1 MKLKSFRIKN
11 YRSIIDSGWCNTA
24 NDNITILIGQNES
37 GKTTV
42 LEALES
48 FYTGKISED
57 ILRSDLTMPEVYCSF
72 ELNDSQYKD
81 IVDINKLPSEAL
93 NIIKK
98 LDSISICRTW
108 EDLHNSRISIEEE
121 AIRKYWDK
129 KHAEKE
135 KLLNITWK
143 QLDEVHTEYEEAKK
157 EYDTLIN
164 RKDELDQLIRETQ
177 HDIQSHKKALNKSR
191 KNKNVAQ
198 AKEKLNELQDT
209 LKQYQE
215 EQNNIQNKLKE
226 YGEKLQGLEERYM
239 LARKIADINREK
251 EGLKGNVEEKY
262 KEFKNA
268 EAEYSLLTNEKER
281 RNAQVQVN
289 NLKESYQELSRQLAE
304 KEREYEFQL
313 RTAAK
318 IIEGTPKSQAEKEI
332 KNQLNIEDNYY
343 NLETL
348 GNLFFDN
355 APVFEFFHD
364 FSSLLPNKIDLEDII
379 NEKEDIKGYKA
390 VKNYLEI
397 TDLKPEF
404 FNQKNSRILKQKIEK
419 LNNEITVDFHEYWR
433 QNVGKNNKIH
443 ISFEMEHY
451 DHNTPEKV
459 GKPYIEFWIK
469 DKDERLYP
477 QQRSRGVRWFLSF
490 YLELKAFAKHKHR
503 DRVLLID
510 EPALS
515 LHARAQEDVLKVF
528 EDLKNDLQILYTTH
542 SPHLI
547 NVNKLYRILA
557 LQRADEEEYSETT
570 IFEPGSFKTASS
582 DTLSPIYVLM
592 GTRLN
597 DQKFIQKDNNII
609 VEDIASYYFFNALY
623 RIVGLNEELYFLPAS
638 DVSNVTSLANL
649 LTGWKLGFY
658 IILGNHEEG
667 QEIYDYFRHHLFQN
681 DDEKTKEKILLLD
694 EGFRKVEDL
703 FSTLDFKKHILNKRI
718 GITEAN
724 SDYIEN
730 NDMSRSILGST
741 FLSKV
746 QSEELTLEDFDE
758 ETRENIYNL
767 VDKFTDMLGIKIPKG
782 IRVKKSE

>member
-24 NDNITILIGQNES
+24 NDNITVLIGQNES
-37 GKTTV
+37 GKTSV

-57 ILRSDLTMPEVYCSF
+57 ILRSDLSMPDVCCSF
-72 ELNDSQYKD
+72 ELNDSQYKN
-81 IVDINKLPSEAL
+81 IVDINKLPPEAL
-93 NIIKK
+93 NILKK
-98 LDSISICRTW
+98 LDSISICRYW
-108 EDLHNSRISIEEE
+108 QDLHNSKIRIDEE
-121 AIRKYWDK
+121 ALRKYW
-129 KHAEKE
+129 EKRNE
-135 KLLNITWK
+135 EKDKLLTNTK
-143 QLDEVHTEYEEAKK
+143 QKLDDAYLEYEELKK
-157 EYDTLIN
+157 EYDGMSTRN
-164 RKDELDQLIRETQ
+164 DELQNLIRETEAG
-177 HDIQSHKKALNKSR
+177 IQSQKKTLNKSR
-191 KNKNVAQ
+191 KNKNVNEAR
-198 AKEKLNELQDT
+198 EKLKELET
-209 LKQYQE
+209 SLKQYQE
-215 EQNNIQNKLKE
+215 EQKDLREKLKE
-226 YGEKLQGLEERYM
+226 YEDKLKELEDKYWLAQTVEKINMEREQLEQT
-239 LARKIADINREK
+239 
-251 EGLKGNVEEKY
+251 VEDKY
-262 KEFKNA
+262 NELKNA
-268 EAEYSLLTNEKER
+268 EAQHSILTNEKER
-281 RNAQVQVN
+281 RSAELNVN
-289 NLKESYQELSRQLAE
+289 NLKNAYDDLTKQLAN
-304 KEREYEFQL
+304 KKREYEFQV
-313 RTAAK
+313 RVAAMML
-318 IIEGTPKSQAEKEI
+318 EGSDKTQAEKEV
-332 KNQLNIEDNYY
+332 KSQLEVEDNYY

-348 GNLFFDN
+348 GKIFFDN

-379 NEKEDIKGYKA
+379 HEKENVKGYKA

-528 EDLKNDLQILYTTH
+528 EDLKKDLQILYTTH

-557 LQRADEEEYSETT
+557 LQRADEEEYSETV

-597 DQKFIQKDNNII
+597 DQKFVQKDNNVI

-623 RIVGLNEELYFLPAS
+623 RIVGLDEDIYFLPAS

-649 LTGWKLGFY
+649 LLGWKLGFY

-681 DDEKTKEKILLLD
+681 DDEKTREKILIMD
-694 EGFRKVEDL
+694 EGFRKIEDI
-703 FSTLDFKKHILNKRI
+703 FSTLDFKKHILNKRV

-730 NDMSRSILGST
+730 NNMSRSILGST

-746 QSEELTLEDFDE
+746 QAEELTLEDFDE
-758 ETRENIYNL
+758 ESRENIYWLIDN
-767 VDKFTDMLGIKIPKG
+767 FTDMLGIKMPRG
-782 IRVKKSE
+782 VKAKKAE

>member
-57 ILRSDLTMPEVYCSF
+57 ILRSDLSMPEVYCSF
-72 ELNDSQYKD
+72 ELNDDQYKD
-81 IVDINKLPSEAL
+81 IVDINKLPPEAL

-98 LDSISICRTW
+98 LESISICRTW

-129 KHAEKE
+129 KKEEKE
-135 KLLNITWK
+135 KLLNNTRH
-143 QLDEVHTEYEEAKK
+143 QLAEVYTDYEETKK
-157 EYDTLIN
+157 EYDGLIN
-164 RKDELDQLIRETQ
+164 RKDELDQLIRETE
-177 HDIQSHKKALNKSR
+177 HNIQAQKKTLNKSK

-198 AKEKLNELQDT
+198 AREKLNELQDT

-215 EQNNIQNKLKE
+215 EHSDIQNKIKE
-226 YGEKLQGLEERYM
+226 HGEKLQRLEDQYK
-239 LARKIADINREK
+239 LASEVENINQEK
-251 EGLKGNVEEKY
+251 ERLENEVQNRY
-262 KEFKNA
+262 RDLKNA
-268 EAEYSLLTNEKER
+268 EAEYSLLNNEKER
-281 RNAQVQVN
+281 RNAEMQVKS
-289 NLKESYQELSRQLAE
+289 LRESYKELSRQLSG
-304 KEREYEFQL
+304 KTREYGFKV
-313 RTAAK
+313 RTAAM
-318 IIEGTPKSQAEKEI
+318 IMEGTPKSQADKEVT
-332 KNQLNIEDNYY
+332 NQMDIEDNYY
-343 NLETL
+343 DLETL
-348 GNLFFDN
+348 GSLFFDN

-379 NEKEDIKGYKA
+379 NEKENVKGFKA

-397 TDLKPEF
+397 TNLKPEF

-490 YLELKAFAKHKHR
+490 YLELKAFAKHKNR

-528 EDLKNDLQILYTTH
+528 EDLKNDVQILYTTH

-557 LQRADEEEYSETT
+557 LQRADEEEYSETV

-597 DQKFIQKDNNII
+597 DQKFVQKDNNII

-649 LTGWKLGFY
+649 LMGWKLGFY
-658 IILGNHEEG
+658 IILGNHDEG
-667 QEIYDYFRHHLFQN
+667 RDIYDYFRHNLFQN
-681 DDEKTKEKILLLD
+681 DDEKTKEKILILD
-694 EGFRKVEDL
+694 EGFRKIEDI

-730 NDMSRSILGST
+730 NNMSRSILGST

-758 ETRENIYNL
+758 ETRETIYNL
-767 VDKFTDMLGIKIPKG
+767 VEKFTDMLGIKVPKG
-782 IRVKKSE
+782 IKVKKAE

>member
-24 NDNITILIGQNES
+24 NDNITVLIGQNES
-37 GKTTV
+37 GKTSV

-48 FYTGKISED
+48 FYTSKISED
-57 ILRSDLTMPEVYCSF
+57 ILRSDLSMPEVYCSF

-81 IVDINKLPSEAL
+81 IININKLPPEAL

-98 LDSISICRTW
+98 LDSISICRVW
-108 EDLHNSRISIEEE
+108 DDLHTSRISIEEE
-121 AIRKYWDK
+121 SIRKYWDK
-129 KHAEKE
+129 RNAEKE
-135 KLLNITWK
+135 KLLNDTK
-143 QLDEVHTEYEEAKK
+143 QLLDETLTEYEEIKK
-157 EYDTLIN
+157 EHDTLSN
-164 RKDELDQLIRETQ
+164 RKDELANLLSETQ
-177 HDIQSHKKALNKSR
+177 NGIQAHKKTLNKSK
-191 KNKNVAQ
+191 KNKNIAE
-198 AKEKLNELQDT
+198 AREKLQELEAS
-209 LKQYQE
+209 LKKYQE
-215 EQNNIQNKLKE
+215 EQKEIQDKLKE
-226 YGEKLQGLEERYM
+226 YGQKLQELEEKYN
-239 LARKIADINREK
+239 LAQEVETIHNEK
-251 EGLKGNVEEKY
+251 QRLESNVEEKY
-262 KEFKNA
+262 NELKNA
-268 EAEYSLLTNEKER
+268 EAEYSILTNDKEI
-281 RNAQVQVN
+281 RNSEIQVN
-289 NLKESYQELSRQLAE
+289 NIKNAYQDLIKQLSV
-304 KEREYEFQL
+304 KEREYEFQVG
-313 RTAAK
+313 TAAK
-318 IIEGTPKSQAEKEI
+318 IMEGTPKSQAEKEV
-332 KNQLNIEDNYY
+332 KKQLDIEDNYY
-343 NLETL
+343 TLETL
-348 GNLFFDN
+348 GNIFFDN

-379 NEKEDIKGYKA
+379 YEKENVKGFKA

-528 EDLKNDLQILYTTH
+528 EDLRHDLQILYTTH

-557 LQRADEEEYSETT
+557 LQRADEEEYSETV

-597 DQKFIQKDNNII
+597 DQKFVQKDNNVI
-609 VEDIASYYFFNALY
+609 VEDMASYYFINALY
-623 RIVGLNEELYFLPAS
+623 RIVEIKEEIYFLPAS
-638 DVSNVTSLANL
+638 DVSNVTTLANL
-649 LTGWKLGFY
+649 LLGWKLGFY
-658 IILGNHEEG
+658 IILGHHEEG

-681 DDEKTKEKILLLD
+681 DNEKTREKILILD
-694 EGFRKVEDL
+694 EGFRKIEDI

-730 NDMSRSILGST
+730 NNMSRSILGST

-758 ETRENIYNL
+758 ETRENIYSLLDN
-767 VDKFTDMLGIKIPKG
+767 FTDMLGIKMPKG
-782 IRVKKSE
+782 IRVKKAE

>member
-48 FYTGKISED
+48 FYTGRISED
-57 ILRSDLTMPEVYCSF
+57 ILRSDLSLPEVYCSF
-72 ELNDSQYKD
+72 ELNDSHYKD
-81 IVDINKLPSEAL
+81 IVDINKLPAEAL

-108 EDLHNSRISIEEE
+108 DDLHNSRISIEEE

-129 KHAEKE
+129 KNAEKQ
-135 KLLNITWK
+135 KLLDETRK
-143 QLDEVHTEYEEAKK
+143 QLDDAYAEYDETKK
-157 EYDTLIN
+157 EYDTHAN
-164 RKDELDQLIRETQ
+164 RKDELQNLIRETESS
-177 HDIQSHKKALNKSR
+177 IQSHKKTLNKSR

-198 AKEKLNELQDT
+198 AKEKLNELQTT
-209 LKQYQE
+209 LTQYQE
-215 EQNNIQNKLKE
+215 EQNGIQDKLKE
-226 YGEKLQGLEERYM
+226 HGEKLQELEEKYL
-239 LARKIADINREK
+239 LAQIVEKIHNEIESLQAKVD
-251 EGLKGNVEEKY
+251 EKY
-262 KEFKNA
+262 KELKNA

-281 RNAQVQVN
+281 RNSEIQIN
-289 NLKESYQELSRQLAE
+289 HLKDSYQGLARQLAE
-304 KEREYEFQL
+304 KKREYEFQL

-318 IIEGTPKSQAEKEI
+318 ILEGTPKSQAEKEV
-332 KNQLNIEDNYY
+332 KNQLDIEDNYY

-348 GNLFFDN
+348 GNIFFDS

-379 NEKEDIKGYKA
+379 HEKENVKGFKA

-557 LQRADEEEYSETT
+557 LQRADEEEYSETV

-597 DQKFIQKDNNII
+597 DQKFVQKDNNII

-623 RIVGLNEELYFLPAS
+623 RIVGLQEDLYFLPAS

-649 LTGWKLGFY
+649 LMGWKLGFY
-658 IILGNHEEG
+658 IILGDHEEG

-681 DDEKTKEKILLLD
+681 DDEKTKEKILILD
-694 EGFRKVEDL
+694 EGFRKIEDI

-730 NDMSRSILGST
+730 NNMSRSILGST

-767 VDKFTDMLGIKIPKG
+767 VDNFTDMLGIKMPRG
-782 IRVKKSE
+782 IRVKKAE

>member
-262 KEFKNA
+262 KELKNA